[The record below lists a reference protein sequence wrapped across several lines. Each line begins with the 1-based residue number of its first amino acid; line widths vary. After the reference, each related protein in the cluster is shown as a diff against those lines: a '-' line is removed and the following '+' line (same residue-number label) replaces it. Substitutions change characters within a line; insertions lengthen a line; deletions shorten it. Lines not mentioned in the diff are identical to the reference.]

1 MGDDSDG
8 ALVRRC
14 REGDRRAFADL
25 VTRYEKPVYNAAL
38 RMLHDREDARDIT
51 QAVFLKVYEH
61 LADYDPRYRFYSWI
75 YRIALNES
83 INALHRRKP
92 LAAIDLDEPD
102 DEPGPEEAA
111 GQRQLGERLA
121 AAIMGLSTE
130 YRSVIVLRHF
140 LDCSYEDIATILEL
154 PEKTVKSRL
163 FSARQSL
170 RVAMQ
175 ARGWTRR

>member
-1 MGDDSDG
+1 MDDDSDG
-8 ALVRRC
+8 ALIRRC
-14 REGDRRAFADL
+14 REGDKRAFAEL

-61 LADYDPRYRFYSWI
+61 LTDYDPRYKFYSWI

-83 INALHRRKP
+83 INTLHRRKP
-92 LAAIDLDEPD
+92 LAALDLDAPD
-102 DEPGPEEAA
+102 DEPGPDDVL
-111 GQRQLGERLA
+111 GQQQLGDGLA
-121 AAIMGLSTE
+121 SAIMGLSAE
-130 YRSVIVLRHF
+130 YRAVIVLRHF

-170 RVAMQ
+170 RAAMQ
-175 ARGWTRR
+175 ARGWARG